1 MRSHFGRRGW
11 PGAEWFR
18 RRISSRVGRRPFWRS
33 ASFYRRRTSERFLA
47 AVEIWARRCF
57 FNLRLLVLW
66 RSPVF
71 RRSLSTNGPRW
82 GTSRVEVSVLE
93 NQAAP
98 SILPCSIC
106 SRLDTRA
113 SCGLLQDC
121 GIGNKAT
128 VADPRSALT
137 LVARRGADGRIRRAS
152 VAEQL
157 SAAIAAVTLDKH
169 PWTLK
174 RSRRFCSRRCLPPG
188 RNI

>member
-1 MRSHFGRRGW
+1 MAR
-11 PGAEWFR
+11 
-18 RRISSRVGRRPFWRS
+18 SRVVPSEDLVPRREAPLLEERELQSSAYFGTIPRS
-33 ASFYRRRTSERFLA
+33 GGNLGSPLLLH
-47 AVEIWARRCF
+47 
-57 FNLRLLVLW
+57 LRLLVLR

-71 RRSLSTNGPRW
+71 RRSLSTNCPRW

-106 SRLDTRA
+106 SRLDTKA

-121 GIGNKAT
+121 GIENRAT
-128 VADPRSALT
+128 VADPRSALA
-137 LVARRGADGRIRRAS
+137 LVARRGAAGRIRRAS

-169 PWTLK
+169 PWTLQ
-174 RSRRFCSRRCLPPG
+174 RFRRFCSRCCLLPG